1 MGLKRILSLLT
12 VTVLVGTSV
21 VGCSSSNGGDSSGNA
36 SGDKVVVDI
45 FQFKVEAKDALEK
58 AAKVYEEKNPNVDI
72 NIETVGGGNDYG
84 AALRSK
90 FQSGQEPTIFNIGGP
105 QDVEDWTSKLE
116 DLSDQPWV
124 NEAFD
129 GTLGSVTND
138 EGVFGMPFNQ
148 EGYGFIYN
156 KEIFEKAG
164 IDPAT
169 ITSYEALEN
178 AVKTLDSKKDELGIE
193 AVFAV
198 PGKEKWVTG
207 LHLLN
212 VALGNEFESGKQAYE
227 AKSLNFT
234 YNKELKELLD
244 LQADYAFMPDG
255 KKGSI
260 NSVDYAMQIEQKY
273 STGKVAMVQM
283 GNWAYGGIE
292 GVNADIAANSGI
304 LPMPLKGVKEDS
316 IPVGVPMYWSINKDE
331 SNAEKDAAK
340 DFLNWLYTSDEGK
353 EMIINDFNFIPAFK
367 GYESDELQPKDP
379 LSAEVLN
386 YANNGKTM
394 PWVFM
399 GYPSGWGEN
408 VVGADIQKYLD
419 GSMSWED
426 LVKNAQKTWAEERE

>member
-1 MGLKRILSLLT
+1 MGIKRILSLVT
-12 VTVLVGTSV
+12 VTMLVASSV
-21 VGCSSSNGGDSSGNA
+21 VGCGSKGGDA
-36 SGDKVVVDI
+36 AKGDKVKVDI

-58 AAKVYEEKNPNVDI
+58 AAGVYEEKNPNVDI

-105 QDVEDWTSKLE
+105 QDVEDWEGKVE

-124 NEAFD
+124 KDAFD

-138 EGVFGMPFNQ
+138 KGIFGMPFNQ

-156 KEIFEKAG
+156 KEVFKKVG

-169 ITSYEALEN
+169 ITSYDALDK
-178 AVKTLDSKKDELGIE
+178 AVKTLDSKKDELGLE

-212 VALGNEFESGKQAYE
+212 TALANEFESGKQAYE
-227 AKSLNFT
+227 AKKLDFK
-234 YNKELKELLD
+234 YNKELKDLLD
-244 LQADYAFMPDG
+244 LQTTYAYKPDG
-255 KKGSI
+255 KVPSI

-292 GVNADIAANSGI
+292 GVNKDIATNSGI
-304 LPMPLKGVKEDS
+304 LPMPIKGVKEDS
-316 IPVGVPMYWSINKDE
+316 VPVGVPMYWSINKDK
-331 SNAEKDAAK
+331 SSAEKDAAK

-353 EMIINDFNFIPAFK
+353 KMIINDFKFIPAFK
-367 GYESDELQPKDP
+367 GYESDELKPKDP
-379 LSAEVLN
+379 LSADILN
-386 YANNGKTM
+386 YANKGKTM

-399 GYPSGWGEN
+399 GYPSGWGEL
-408 VVGADIQKYLD
+408 VVGSDIQKYLD
-419 GSMSWED
+419 GSMTWED
-426 LVKNAQKTWAEERE
+426 LVKNAQKTWAEERK

>member
-1 MGLKRILSLLT
+1 MGLKRILSLIT
-12 VTVLVGTSV
+12 VTALVGASV
-21 VGCSSSNGGDSSGNA
+21 VGCSSTGGDNA
-36 SGDKVVVDI
+36 SKDGDKVVVDV

-58 AAKVYEEKNPNVDI
+58 AAQKYEELNPEVDI

-105 QDVEDWTSKLE
+105 QDVEDWQDKLE
-116 DLSDQPWV
+116 DLSKEAWV
-124 NEAFD
+124 GQAFE
-129 GTLGSVTND
+129 GTLGAVSDDN
-138 EGVFGMPFNQ
+138 GMFGMPFNQ

-156 KEIFEKAG
+156 KQIFEKAG
-164 IDPAT
+164 IDPST
-169 ITSYEALEN
+169 ITSMDALTE
-178 AVKTLDSKKDELGIE
+178 AVKTLDSKKDELGLE

-212 VALGNEFESGKQAYE
+212 VALSNEFESGKESYE
-227 AKSLNFT
+227 AKDLEFK
-234 YNKELKELLD
+234 YNKELKDLLD
-244 LQADYAFMPDG
+244 LQCDYAFMPDG
-255 KKGSI
+255 KKASI

-283 GNWAYGGIE
+283 GNWAYGGIN
-292 GVNADIAANSGI
+292 GVNPEIAENSGI
-304 LPMPLKGVKEDS
+304 LPLPLKGVKEDS

-331 SNAEKDAAK
+331 SDEEKAAAK
-340 DFLNWLYTSDEGK
+340 EFLNWLYTSDEGK
-353 EMIINDFNFIPAFK
+353 KMIIEDFNFIPAFK
-367 GYESDELQPKDP
+367 GYEDESLQPKDP
-379 LSAEVLN
+379 LSADVLKYSN
-386 YANNGKTM
+386 EGKTM

-408 VVGADIQKYLD
+408 VVGADVQKYLD

-426 LVKNAQKTWAEERE
+426 LVKNAQDTWAKDRK

>member
-1 MGLKRILSLLT
+1 MGLKRILSLIT
-12 VTVLVGTSV
+12 VTALVGASV
-21 VGCSSSNGGDSSGNA
+21 VGCSSTGGDNA
-36 SGDKVVVDI
+36 SNDGDKVVVDV

-58 AAKVYEEKNPNVDI
+58 AAQKYEELNPEVDI

-105 QDVEDWTSKLE
+105 QDVEDWQDKLE
-116 DLSDQPWV
+116 DLSKEAWV
-124 NEAFD
+124 GQAFE
-129 GTLGSVTND
+129 GTLGAVSND
-138 EGVFGMPFNQ
+138 NGMFGMPFNQ

-156 KEIFEKAG
+156 KQIFEKAG
-164 IDPAT
+164 IDPST
-169 ITSYEALEN
+169 ITSMDALTE
-178 AVKTLDSKKDELGIE
+178 AVKTLDSKKDELGLE

-212 VALGNEFESGKQAYE
+212 VALSNEFESGKESYE
-227 AKSLNFT
+227 AKDLEFK
-234 YNKELKELLD
+234 YNKELKDLLD
-244 LQADYAFMPDG
+244 LQCDYAFMPDG
-255 KKGSI
+255 KKASI

-283 GNWAYGGIE
+283 GNWAYGGIN
-292 GVNADIAANSGI
+292 GVNPEIAENSGI
-304 LPMPLKGVKEDS
+304 LPLPLKGVKEDS

-331 SNAEKDAAK
+331 SDEEKAAAK
-340 DFLNWLYTSDEGK
+340 EFLNWLYTSDEGK
-353 EMIINDFNFIPAFK
+353 KMIIEDFNFIPAFK
-367 GYESDELQPKDP
+367 GYEDESLQPKDP
-379 LSAEVLN
+379 LSADVLKYSN
-386 YANNGKTM
+386 EGKTM

-408 VVGADIQKYLD
+408 VVGADVQKYLD

-426 LVKNAQKTWAEERE
+426 LVKNAQDTWAKDRK

>member
-156 KEIFEKAG
+156 KEIYEKAG

-304 LPMPLKGVKEDS
+304 
-316 IPVGVPMYWSINKDE
+316 
-331 SNAEKDAAK
+331 
-340 DFLNWLYTSDEGK
+340 
-353 EMIINDFNFIPAFK
+353 
-367 GYESDELQPKDP
+367 
-379 LSAEVLN
+379 
-386 YANNGKTM
+386 
-394 PWVFM
+394 
-399 GYPSGWGEN
+399 
-408 VVGADIQKYLD
+408 
-419 GSMSWED
+419 
-426 LVKNAQKTWAEERE
+426 